1 MYVYIYIYMCVYIYS
16 IYIYIQIYMYI
27 CIHRIY
33 KHVCVCVR
41 MCRYII
47 EEPRKLDRQLPSYGK
62 EPLREVQAKAATI
75 LAAWQLIAVP

>member
-1 MYVYIYIYMCVYIYS
+1 MCIYIYIVYIYIH
-16 IYIYIQIYMYI
+16 IYIYKYI
-27 CIHRIY
+27 CIYVYIEYTHT
-33 KHVCVCVR
+33 CVCVR

>member
-1 MYVYIYIYMCVYIYS
+1 M
-16 IYIYIQIYMYI
+16 
-27 CIHRIY
+27 
-33 KHVCVCVR
+33 CVCVR